1 MKYIT
6 LSYAIE
12 KDSIVHIGL
21 KNPELIPNN
30 QISKGNGYNT
40 YIIKVE
46 NHSGTHVDA
55 PKHFIEDGKPIS
67 EYIEHDLIFNNP
79 LIIDIPKTDNQL
91 IEVDDISK
99 IDLTGIDCVIFK
111 TGFEKFHDGDPEKY
125 LTQNPG
131 ISPDTILWIRKNFK
145 DVRCLGIDCISIS
158 CYQKP
163 DLGSESH
170 LNAFN
175 TGHDLGQPLLL
186 IEDLKLKNIKKE
198 EPIQNIIVVPW
209 QINGIDSAPCTVLGI
224 VKITR

>member
-12 KDSIVHIGL
+12 NDSMVHIGL
-21 KNPELIPNN
+21 EKPELIHNN

-55 PKHFIEDGKPIS
+55 PKHFIDSGKPIS
-67 EYIEHDLIFNNP
+67 AYIEHDLMFDNP
-79 LIIDIPKTDNQL
+79 LIIDIPKDDNQL
-91 IEVDDISK
+91 IEVDDIST
-99 IDLTGIDCVIFK
+99 DLNGFDCVIFK
-111 TGFEKFHDGDPEKY
+111 TGFEEFHDGDPEKY

-131 ISPDTILWIRKNFK
+131 ISPETILWIRKNFK

-163 DLGSESH
+163 DLGSKSH
-170 LNAFN
+170 LNAFKIDQ
-175 TGHDLGQPLLL
+175 DLGKPLLL

-198 EPIQNIIVVPW
+198 EAIQNIIIVPW

-224 VKITR
+224 IP